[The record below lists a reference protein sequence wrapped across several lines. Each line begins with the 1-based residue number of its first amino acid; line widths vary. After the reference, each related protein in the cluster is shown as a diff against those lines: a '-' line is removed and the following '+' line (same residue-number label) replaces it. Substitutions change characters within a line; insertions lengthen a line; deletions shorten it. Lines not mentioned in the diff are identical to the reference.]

1 MTLIDVESRMESI
14 VAEAL
19 RDGKRFGYFASLYL
33 GMTRSVKASLG
44 TGQFLDDSR
53 MEQLV
58 VVFAQRYL
66 HALDTWRSG
75 VRPTESWNVAFY
87 QGKLDQ
93 ITVVQHLLLGMN
105 AHINL
110 DLGIAA
116 QHVAPGDALP
126 SLQPDFDRINETIRS
141 LFNGVK
147 AKLRRLSAPLRF
159 LDDLGGEHDD
169 QIANFSIK
177 VARDQAWQFARQ
189 LNDLSDAD
197 KTSAIRNRDTAI
209 KEFATRIVYPGW
221 TTDFV
226 LKPIKWAEP
235 ADVRRII
242 AVLNS

>member
-1 MTLIDVESRMESI
+1 MTLSDVENRMESI

-44 TGQFLDDSR
+44 TGQFQNDQR

-75 VRPTESWNVAFY
+75 VRPTESWNLAFY

-116 QHVAPGDALP
+116 QHVAPGNELP

-197 KTSAIRNRDTAI
+197 KTSAIRDRDAVI

-221 TTDFV
+221 TADFV

-235 ADVRRII
+235 SDVKRII
-242 AVLNS
+242 TVLNS

>member
-1 MTLIDVESRMESI
+1 MVLNDITSRMEQI
-14 VAEAL
+14 VAEAQQE
-19 RDGKRFGYFASLYL
+19 GKRFGYFASLYL
-33 GMTRSVKASLG
+33 GMTHAVQRSLG
-44 TGQFLDDSR
+44 TGKFNDDAR
-53 MEQLV
+53 MERLV

-66 HALDTWRSG
+66 DALDTWRRG

-116 QHVAPGDALP
+116 QQIAPGSQLQ
-126 SLQPDFDRINETIRS
+126 SLQPDFDTINETIRS

-147 AKLRRLSAPLRF
+147 SKLRTLSAPLRF

-169 QIANFSIK
+169 QIANFSIR
-177 VARDQAWQFARQ
+177 VARDQAWQFALQ
-189 LNDLSDAD
+189 LNALNAAEQVQ
-197 KTSAIRNRDTAI
+197 AIRDRDAVI
-209 KEFATRIVYPGW
+209 REFATRIVYPGW
-221 TTDFV
+221 TADLV

-235 ADVRRII
+235 SDVRRII
-242 AVLNS
+242 SVLNR